1 MITERDKKVL
11 KWIEKYYA
19 ISVKQAQAIFYK
31 NYEVSRRRLQH
42 MEELGILKSY
52 INKYNKEKVYYQQRK
67 RRSHDLFIYDF
78 VKKIYEYNGELK
90 EMKVR
95 DRFLDGQIE
104 ADAFIKFQIG
114 KNLCFIILEVDY
126 THCTD
131 LKKLSLYEKLYK
143 RGDLQKVCYNTF
155 PILLVSAPIVTTKY
169 SSYNIDTIYTSLD
182 FHEADYLLFNTL

>member
-1 MITERDKKVL
+1 MITKRDREVL

-42 MEELGILKSY
+42 MEELGVLKSY
-52 INKYNKEKVYYQQRK
+52 INKYNKEKIYYQQRK
-67 RRSHDLFIYDF
+67 RSSHDLFIYDF

-126 THCTD
+126 THYTD